1 MAYGYNPDDYQLK
14 ISAVTEGGK
23 EVTTLADQIEALG
36 KDAGSAQNE
45 FQQLAQAL
53 RNTGQSQEALE
64 TFRAVKLETQRLRQ
78 ELDGAAG
85 AVDRYESELSQARTA
100 TQSAAQVQ
108 ADAAAKLA
116 QSRQGYD
123 QVSLSLRSARNEVKF
138 FRDRIKETGDSTGI
152 YAQQLAAAQ
161 AKVDTLSAAQKSAR
175 AEVRALA
182 GDHRTAAGE
191 VKAAQAAEAGLE
203 KQYLQSIGTAKSLS
217 AALQE
222 ENTRLDAARAVLN
235 AAGIETTNLSA
246 AQSKLAAEMQK
257 TAQAAQALSSRE
269 QQAADLAQRR
279 AALASS
285 IAERERKNQ
294 QAIIDKQRE
303 LAQVAAMSG
312 AVMQNAYGVVG
323 VRSAAA
329 IQAEITRV
337 NQALT
342 ALATNTRVSG
352 AEFTRAYAAGQAKI
366 AALKA
371 ELEGAK
377 RATSD
382 LGDGFKKQGAGI
394 AAALGP
400 ATRALVAL
408 AGAQEFLQAN
418 IAFESLERSMIQ
430 LKGSASAAEE
440 EIDWLRQTSNR
451 LGLELNSVSRAY
463 INLAAASKG
472 TALEGQ
478 ATRDI
483 FEAVSGAM
491 SKLGRSSADTEGALQ
506 AISQMM
512 GKGVVSM
519 EEWRQQLAE
528 RLPGAAQA
536 TADSLGITVA
546 ELNAMIGSGKV
557 LAQDLLP
564 HLQAGLEKVYGTDQK
579 IEGTVSG
586 WNRLK
591 NAVSETFVYFGQNGL
606 MQGVAAGMEW
616 VGTTVRGVTGAFELM
631 GVTVLNVGNLLI
643 NSVKGPKAAWEEFK
657 AVQAT
662 AQAEITANL
671 KKFEA
676 TTEKTAEE
684 QKKLAEETKKSN
696 EAARAAA
703 QPWINVGNVYEKLSE
718 SAEKSTSLAEKARAA
733 REAEGKA
740 ALNLASSLGTETD
753 KRNAALAIAQQEIS
767 SLQAV
772 ADARAKEAKI
782 AGDYA
787 LTISELAKTLGD
799 ESEARKKAIQEAVD
813 RASALQSEAE
823 KAAAAALA
831 AQQHA
836 AALEVESAALA
847 DNSSRVYEL
856 QAAWQQAQ
864 EKLAQIQAARKA
876 GNASLAEEQAATIAA
891 AKAGALYRDALADVT
906 AKIQQKA
913 AAQKASND
921 LAQAETSLGLQQL
934 RNAIAI
940 AEARGDE
947 AEATRLKN
955 QASQLEIKL
964 AQLKAEALRA
974 EAAAILELVRAKRKE
989 LEASGQLTPA
999 KKAELDAQEAS
1010 AKMKQVEAEMADEAA
1025 RYIRDMAEATREAG
1039 QAARD
1044 SRDGLSG
1051 MADDLDRVAGAADR
1065 AGRGLKSFGDRR
1077 DRLGRDANGVRSE
1090 GTGAATYAAQLG
1102 INGDQLSEFESLFN
1116 DQAKVEWGKLVGK
1129 QSQAGDVSRSLQAA
1143 AEYAAAQVRKNAAAQ
1158 KDTGGNTTTTRHE
1171 IKLTLPD
1178 NQTKTFSMASADD
1191 ASGLANFLAQ
1201 LGDAQSRS

>member
-161 AKVDTLSAAQKSAR
+161 AKVDTLSTAQKSAR

-352 AEFTRAYAAGQAKI
+352 SEFTRAYAAGQAKI

-371 ELEGAK
+371 ELDAAS
-377 RATSD
+377 RSATGLASNV
-382 LGDGFKKQGAGI
+382 KAGS
-394 AAALGP
+394 AGMVASLAHVKTALL
-400 ATRALVAL
+400 AI
-408 AGAQEFLQAN
+408 AGANEFLQAN
-418 IAFESLERSMIQ
+418 VGLEALERALTQIT
-430 LKGSASAAEE
+430 GSAEAAQR
-440 EIDWLRQTSNR
+440 EITWLRQNSER
-451 LGLELNSVSRAY
+451 LGLAGLSSAKAY
-463 INLAAASKG
+463 INLAAAAKG
-472 TALEGQ
+472 SALEGEG
-478 ATRDI
+478 ARRI
-483 FEAVSGAM
+483 FEAVAGSM
-491 SKLGRSSADTEGALQ
+491 SKLGKSSAETEGALQ
-506 AISQMM
+506 AIGQMF

-536 TADSLGITVA
+536 TAESLGMTVG
-546 ELNAMIGSGKV
+546 ELSAMIATGTV
-557 LAQDLLP
+557 LAEDLLP
-564 HLQAGLEKVYGTDQK
+564 HLAAGLEKVYATNERV
-579 IEGTVSG
+579 EGSVSA
-586 WNRLK
+586 WNRFR
-591 NAVSETFVYFGQNGL
+591 NAVDETFQFLGQSGV
-606 MQGVAAGMEW
+606 MQGAAQVLEVLAEGVRGAAAG
-616 VGTTVRGVTGAFELM
+616 FEYM
-631 GVTVLNVGNLLI
+631 GVTIGNVAALATEVWTNPKGALDRFVEEQNRAAESIRTRLKPALDDAAQAQAKLAAQTAAASAQAQSGIPSWMTVGNAYAK
-643 NSVKGPKAAWEEFK
+643 VTDAAEK
-657 AVQAT
+657 AT
-662 AQAEITANL
+662 AQAVKA
-671 KKFEA
+671 
-676 TTEKTAEE
+676 
-684 QKKLAEETKKSN
+684 Q
-696 EAARAAA
+696 AARAEEGRAA
-703 QPWINVGNVYEKLSE
+703 IALANALGSE
-718 SAEKSTSLAEKARAA
+718 SEKRAASLQVAQQDAQALRDVAAA
-733 REAEGKA
+733 REQEAKVQQALAQTLAEVAKAEG
-740 ALNLASSLGTETD
+740 
-753 KRNAALAIAQQEIS
+753 
-767 SLQAV
+767 V
-772 ADARAKEAKI
+772 V
-782 AGDYA
+782 
-787 LTISELAKTLGD
+787 SEGH
-799 ESEARKKAIQEAVD
+799 RKGIQEAQEK
-813 RASALQSEAE
+813 AAALQSEAE

-921 LAQAETSLGLQQL
+921 LAQAETSLALQQL

-947 AEATRLKN
+947 AESTRLKN

-1090 GTGAATYAAQLG
+1090 GISAATYAAKLG
-1102 INGDQLSEFESLFN
+1102 INADQLSEFESLFN

-1129 QSQAGDVSRSLQAA
+1129 QSQEGDVSRSLLAA

-1171 IKLTLPD
+1171 IKLTLPN

>member
-14 ISAVTEGGK
+14 ISAITEGGK

-45 FQQLAQAL
+45 FKQLAQAL
-53 RNTGQSQEALE
+53 RNTGQSQEAIE
-64 TFRAVKLETQRLRQ
+64 TFRAVKLETQRLRT

-100 TQSAAQVQ
+100 TKSAAQAQ

-161 AKVDTLSAAQKSAR
+161 AKVANLAAAQKDAR

-182 GDHRTAAGE
+182 GDHKTAAGE
-191 VKAAQAAEAGLE
+191 VKAAQVAEAGLE
-203 KQYLQSIGTAKSLS
+203 KQYLQSIGTAKNLS

-246 AQSKLAAEMQK
+246 AQARLAAEMQK

-312 AVMQNAYGVVG
+312 AAMQNAYGVVG

-329 IQAEITRV
+329 IQTEINRV

-342 ALATNTRVSG
+342 TLATNTRVSG

-366 AALKA
+366 AALRA
-371 ELEGAK
+371 ELDAASRSASGLANNVK
-377 RATSD
+377 
-382 LGDGFKKQGAGI
+382 AGS
-394 AAALGP
+394 AGMVASLAHVKTALL
-400 ATRALVAL
+400 AI
-408 AGAQEFLQAN
+408 AGANEFLQAN
-418 IAFESLERSMIQ
+418 VGLEALERALTKIT
-430 LKGSASAAEE
+430 GSAEGAQR
-440 EIDWLRQTSNR
+440 EITWLRQNSER
-451 LGLELNSVSRAY
+451 LGLAGLSSAKAY
-463 INLAAASKG
+463 INLAAAAKG
-472 TALEGQ
+472 SALEGEG
-478 ATRDI
+478 ARRI
-483 FEAVSGAM
+483 FEAVAGSM
-491 SKLGRSSADTEGALQ
+491 SKLGKSSAETEGALQ
-506 AISQMM
+506 AIGQMF

-536 TADSLGITVA
+536 TAESLGMTVG
-546 ELNAMIGSGKV
+546 ELSAMIATGTV
-557 LAQDLLP
+557 LAEDLLP
-564 HLQAGLEKVYGTDQK
+564 HLAAGLEKVYATNERV
-579 IEGTVSG
+579 EGSVSA
-586 WNRLK
+586 WNRFR
-591 NAVSETFVYFGQNGL
+591 NAVDETFQFLGQSGV
-606 MQGVAAGMEW
+606 MQGAAKGLE
-616 VGTTVRGVTGAFELM
+616 VLAEGVRGVTAGFEYVGITLGNVAALATEVWTNPRGALDRFVEEQNLAAENIRNRLKPALDDAAQSQAKLAEQTAAATAKAQD
-631 GVTVLNVGNLLI
+631 GIPSWLTVGNAYAK
-643 NSVKGPKAAWEEFK
+643 VTDAAEK
-657 AVQAT
+657 AT
-662 AQAEITANL
+662 AQAVKA
-671 KKFEA
+671 
-676 TTEKTAEE
+676 
-684 QKKLAEETKKSN
+684 Q
-696 EAARAAA
+696 AARAEEGRAA
-703 QPWINVGNVYEKLSE
+703 IALANALGSE
-718 SAEKSTSLAEKARAA
+718 SEKRAASLQVAQQDAQALRDVAAA
-733 REAEGKA
+733 REQEAKVQQALAQTLAEVAKAEG
-740 ALNLASSLGTETD
+740 SMS
-753 KRNAALAIAQQEIS
+753 
-767 SLQAV
+767 
-772 ADARAKEAKI
+772 EAK
-782 AGDYA
+782 
-787 LTISELAKTLGD
+787 
-799 ESEARKKAIQEAVD
+799 RKAIQDAQEKA
-813 RASALQSEAE
+813 AALQSEAE

-836 AALEVESAALA
+836 AALEVETAALA

-876 GNASLAEEQAATIAA
+876 GNASLAEEQAETIAA

-921 LAQAETSLGLQQL
+921 LAQAETSLALQQL

-1010 AKMKQVEAEMADEAA
+1010 AKMKQVEAQMADEAA
-1025 RYIRDMAEATREAG
+1025 RYIRGMAEATKDAG
-1039 QAARD
+1039 KASRD
-1044 SRDGLSG
+1044 SREDLSG
-1051 MADDLDRVAGAADR
+1051 MADDLDRVAGSADR

-1090 GTGAATYAAQLG
+1090 GISAATYAAKLG
-1102 INGDQLSEFESLFN
+1102 INADQLSEFESLFN

-1158 KDTGGNTTTTRHE
+1158 KATETSGNATTTRHE
-1171 IKLTLPD
+1171 IKLTLPN
-1178 NQTKTFSMASADD
+1178 NQTQTFSMASADD